1 MKIKKALST
10 CFILALVLGG
20 CAPWAMVGGNFE
32 NPAQNFKAEFPNG
45 WRKFNLA
52 KDDVL
57 ITKDGLSLQFIRIS
71 RSPIEKELQHTEKK
85 FTKEMLPQEV
95 AEIVI
100 QNFRSNSNIM
110 NQQIL
115 TNNPAE
121 IGGYPGFKIVV
132 VFQTKAGLTKQSI
145 IYGFLSG
152 DSYYEILY
160 EAAKRYYFTKDESD
174 FEKVKDTFK
183 LLRDNV

>member
-1 MKIKKALST
+1 MKMKKTLAT
-10 CFILALVLGG
+10 CFILVLLFGG
-20 CAPWAMVGGNFE
+20 CAPWIMVGGQYE
-32 NPAQNFKAEFPNG
+32 NSAENFKAEFPNG
-45 WRKFNLA
+45 WRKFNLS

-57 ITKDGLSLQFIRIS
+57 ITRDGLSLQAIRIS
-71 RSPIEKELQHTEKK
+71 RSPIEKKLQHTDKK
-85 FTKEMLPQEV
+85 FTKGMLPQEA

-115 TNNPAE
+115 ENNPAV
-121 IGGYPGFKIVV
+121 IGGYPGFKIVMA
-132 VFQTKAGLTKQSI
+132 FQTRQGLTKESI
-145 IYGFLSG
+145 LYGFLAG

-160 EAAKRYYFTKDESD
+160 EAAKRYYFSKDVAD

-183 LLRDNV
+183 LLQDNV